1 MGKIEAIDKESL
13 RKLKRQK
20 FQQDDFEEDPNIQK
34 KSW

>member
-1 MGKIEAIDKESL
+1 MGKIEVIDKESL

-20 FQQDDFEEDPNIQK
+20 FQQDDFKEGPNIQK